1 VISRNAHPASAEFWL
16 AGIRNQVFSVAVFYP
31 AFQPYPTPSM
41 DGDEEARCVIVVDE
55 NGPKFTKPL

>member
-1 VISRNAHPASAEFWL
+1 L

-55 NGPKFTKPL
+55 NGAEIHKA